1 MIYTNKYNMKY
12 LVYLIFLFSQLS
24 CFGQTIS
31 KFLVNDYRLNDTT
44 ISEIIEMKTYYENS
58 NISTYKSI
66 YYYNDKGFITQMVGL
81 DTEGKLST
89 RMSYEYDNNDLLIQ
103 IKDEKRNHSLGYSST
118 LTKFIFDS
126 LNLKEIET
134 IGNKGELTSKSI
146 VKTECGYPVSIYL
159 YDENNSLIGYETAK
173 YDYEKNEV
181 LIKFCNSRGNMVG
194 KPIKLKVNLRNDCN
208 FSIDNC
214 FINEF
219 GDITQELKP
228 KCLSCDELMT
238 FKYEYKYDNN
248 KNWVRR
254 FSYRV
259 NGKNTEKFLKEK
271 RKIKYRNT

>member
-1 MIYTNKYNMKY
+1 MKY
-12 LVYLIFLFSQLS
+12 LVYLIFLLSQFS

-31 KFLVNDYRLNDTT
+31 KFLVNDYKLNDTT
-44 ISEIIEMKTYYENS
+44 IFEIIETKTYYKNS
-58 NISTYKSI
+58 NTITYKRT
-66 YYYNDKGFITQMVGL
+66 YYYNDKGFVIKMIGL
-81 DTEGKLST
+81 DSEGKLST

-103 IKDEKRNHSLGYSST
+103 IKDEKWNRSLGYSST

-126 LNLKEIET
+126 LKLKEIET

-146 VKTECGYPVSIYL
+146 VKTECGYPISIYS
-159 YDENNSLIGYETAK
+159 YDKNNSLIGYEIAQ

-181 LIKFCNSRGNMVG
+181 LIKVCNNHGNMVG
-194 KPIKLKVNLRNDCN
+194 KPIGLKVNLSNDSN

-238 FKYEYKYDNN
+238 FKYEYKYDDN
-248 KNWVRR
+248 KNWIRKL
-254 FSYRV
+254 SYKL